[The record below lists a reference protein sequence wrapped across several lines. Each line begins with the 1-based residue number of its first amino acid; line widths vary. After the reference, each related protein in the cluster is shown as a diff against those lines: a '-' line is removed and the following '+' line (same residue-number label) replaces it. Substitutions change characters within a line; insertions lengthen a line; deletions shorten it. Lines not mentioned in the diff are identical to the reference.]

1 VADLLLRPRVDR
13 DDHARVGAAG
23 DAPLVPTAGLPNLKG
38 GFDGAGG
45 GALLFAPDGKTLVGQ
60 CNEPIDVGVSR
71 SSLRQWD
78 ATTGNMVRDLNL
90 GSFHRVA
97 FNADGKVLA
106 SGSGKRI
113 RLWDPATGKE
123 IRGWLADA
131 EVTSLAFSRDGKTL
145 AYGGQDR
152 RVRFCDPATGK
163 AFAVRPAA
171 QGPDK

>member
-106 SGSGKRI
+106 AGPASEFGSGI
-113 RLWDPATGKE
+113 P
-123 IRGWLADA
+123 
-131 EVTSLAFSRDGKTL
+131 
-145 AYGGQDR
+145 
-152 RVRFCDPATGK
+152 
-163 AFAVRPAA
+163 RPARKSA
-171 QGPDK
+171 AGSPTPRSPA